1 MNSGTITNQLLD
13 AVQVLVDDAVKK
25 AEFDRTVQAVISK
38 CVSAT
43 KGQYSVKYQGG
54 FFYAYAQDPSIT
66 YTPETQVYV
75 LIPGNDMNKT
85 KTILGTV
92 EKLGENFVSEAESSI
107 FENVG
112 NNICSDNEGTVYGL
126 HSYYITDNIVL
137 YERGTTP
144 STDFAIDEEAANLY
158 LKNSDYLMIA
168 AKFRTNL
175 PQEHRTKGNYGLK
188 YTLTFIDPITGEN
201 IDRPYTLDINY
212 MLGNPYAQ
220 AVSIRQVLPFK
231 IDADNFLYIK
241 KIEIFSKDF
250 TTVAD
255 VSKPADIFIS
265 DIELNGALMI
275 AADEGTGYILSLI
288 TKQGVYFKENDDLS
302 STRHIEAELYKD
314 GEKQNIT
321 SNDVIYYW
329 FKEDGSIYYNS
340 PGFLK
345 YGGQGWKCINEPTSD
360 GKFLPGQSYIDVSKL
375 DNPAKENNYKCVV
388 VFKNTTLY
396 MDREITIYNQSSN
409 YTVILNSD
417 VSNLS
422 DAAIAHLTCEVTGT
436 LPGHTITYSWSKV
449 VDNRLP
455 AEFISESNSSTL
467 EVDLREAIKNVVYK
481 CTAKDSTDNIY
492 LGSDS
497 VAITRGSEETAGYYY
512 ISMIND
518 NQIFKYDTHG
528 DSPTNI
534 SLINPQIINP
544 LSFTLYD
551 PDGQVVNYEDIGAS
565 NINWIIPNEETSMIV
580 DAEPMSTYNE
590 KLGFDIKGKYN
601 INAINN
607 TIEVEVFY
615 DNKTIRGKANLIFLK
630 EGENG
635 SNGTSYY
642 LNVVPNYSGDNAP
655 NGRVFYYYRD
665 ANNQGFNFT
674 PIANKFPFRTLF
686 YRDGDIIYDSNRDQD
701 NVQATIT
708 YDFVKRIY
716 FTDKTRTPYVTY
728 SDDSRFE
735 INGNDIDCI
744 DVALG
749 DQAGEYS
756 ADILRCTFEYEGLVW
771 YYYYPIIFV
780 KYDANASNCEI
791 VIPETSGFT
800 EVIYTEDGRNP
811 QYKGS
816 NIFNIDVYR
825 NYEKISSEVDWT
837 VQGQIYTSEWQE
849 EANLIAKNENEFNA
863 KEAYNGNCV
872 TNALYGE
879 VTDGTNTIAEIH
891 FPIAMYLNT
900 YANEFINEWNGNAI
914 ELNEEGGIILT
925 PQIAAGQKEQDNTFT
940 GVVAGKAKEST
951 SSTFDEGI
959 FGYNHG
965 ERTFELNA
973 EDGSARFGKTGA
985 GQIVI
990 SPDETNQHSV
1000 LQSGNYV
1007 APVIDASG
1015 NITQAGE
1022 GLQIDLTEPS
1032 ITFGSGK
1039 FRVDSDGSVH
1049 ATEYALTANL
1059 INGDYDIPSAAIQVD
1074 NNTSLADYV
1083 STTDSALEDL
1093 QNQIDGNISTWF
1105 YAYEPTLSNE
1115 PASTWK
1121 TIAEKDNHLGDLFYD
1136 TTTGYCYRFMK
1147 TGNTYSWGQLSDSD
1161 IAEALAAAQAAQDTA
1176 DNKRRVFV
1184 TTPTPPY
1191 DIGDLWVEGSTG
1203 DIKKCK
1209 KAKTSSQT
1217 YSASDWEKASKYT
1230 DDTTINSLKPNLVT
1244 STIVEYALGTSS
1256 STAPTS
1262 GWDQVAPEWESGK
1275 YMWQRTTTIY
1285 VDDTQQN
1292 PHRVTSDPTC
1302 LTGATGTGI
1311 ESITEQYYL
1320 STSKDSPTGGS
1331 WVETAPTWS
1340 NGKYIW
1346 TRNKIVYK
1354 NPSSTVYTT
1363 ALCSSEW
1370 EAINE
1375 IQIGGRNLAL
1385 DTKKLT
1391 HDSAYNNRYVGTY
1404 SSGVT
1409 TVSRQDEFVEAR
1421 CFNQFRGLSV
1431 YLNDMNLQVGDVV
1444 NLQAMV
1450 RNENV
1455 MDNFIISLYLMEHN
1469 ASGTRVYINT
1479 PLSVLG
1485 GSSITN
1491 NSVTLGNINIGEV
1504 KKVSVAITWNQDL
1517 QDLIDAGGKVNATI
1531 QTNRSFTG
1539 TETSYIAMWALKLEK
1554 GNVPTDWTPAPEDA
1568 PKTLDVEYYLS
1579 TSNSTPTGGSWSTTA
1594 PTWVDGKYMWSR
1606 QKLTYGDGTV
1616 EIKNETCIAGAKGA
1630 TGAAGTNTAMVYL
1643 YGRFA
1648 TAPSS
1653 KPYSIAVTY
1662 TFSTGT
1668 LSSIPSGW
1676 SQTIPSGT
1684 NPLYVS
1690 TAIASSNTSTA
1701 SIAANAWTTPTK
1713 FAQDGSNGT
1722 NGISVVSIIPLYYLT
1737 ISATTPTAPSTNH
1750 DNESTYPNPDTD
1762 VWTRFMPNYRTQD
1775 FYDLEKYTSTT
1786 DFPETGEKDT
1796 IYQAGTNNYYIWN
1809 TEVTPN
1815 AYTSINT
1822 FYCYDKTTTKY
1833 YYKATGANLIE
1844 INQRYRYFTCEEVKY
1859 SNGNH
1864 TWTSVIENKELD
1876 SLFNQTEAMQSSIDV
1891 TNIIL
1896 NTAQNDIDELQR
1908 KNETQDTL
1916 NESFRSDIDNNFN
1929 MTITEKYLIYQSVKY
1944 KYDPINPTDE
1954 EHNKYDKNTSY
1965 YIETSPNVFSKINA
1979 VNLEDYWIPSAG
1991 DGSERQIKDGI
2002 TLYLKSVPKS
2012 PKKPG
2017 EWDEDLKRYIQE
2029 NDWNP
2034 SDNKP
2039 QWKDGIAIYA
2049 CEVTK
2054 YGNKT
2059 KKYDKPYLLTDYQ
2072 TIEDARSQEA
2082 AEVYAAMRGS
2092 NNIFYNTNGFF
2103 VYDKK
2108 TEDDSTKRIVINQNG
2123 INFATRL
2130 RFKEASN
2137 PDITNYPD
2145 LYYVKE
2151 KGLNI
2156 YYTIENIGKNY
2167 NDTSKYENRNNNVII
2182 YEKDETTSGTIG
2194 WDTTSAWG
2202 IQGNLNL
2209 NKIQVINLT
2218 ADEIGDGVLTL
2229 GSKKS
2234 DGKLIVQNDNNQ
2246 ENFRISTQ
2254 RFICPIFNNSKNSEG
2269 YLYIGQDIGIQ
2280 VVGIDGKSRFGNQLT
2295 WTTVPSGGVYQNNVN
2310 YYATQGDITSWIDN
2324 THENEPITNTVYT
2337 CSCKDIFDVMNQRVI
2352 GDITFTNN
2360 NINIIKT
2367 ITLNFTTNG
2376 ITHQGL
2382 GFIKG

>member
-13 AVQVLVDDAVKK
+13 AVQVLVDDAVKN
-25 AEFDRTVQAVISK
+25 ATFDRTVQAIIVK
-38 CVSAT
+38 CVSAAQGKYT
-43 KGQYSVKYQGG
+43 VKYQGG
-54 FFYAYAQDPSIT
+54 YFYAYAQDPDIT
-66 YTPETQVYV
+66 YTPDMQVYV

-92 EKLGENFVSEAESSI
+92 DKLGENFVSVEEASVFKYI
-107 FENVG
+107 G
-112 NNICSDNEGTVYGL
+112 NNICSDDEEALYGL
-126 HSYYITDNIVL
+126 HSYLVTDNIVL
-137 YERGTTP
+137 YEYGEP
-144 STDFAIDEEAANLY
+144 SSYSFNINIDATNLY
-158 LKNSDYLMIA
+158 LKNSDYLIIA

-175 PQEHRTKGNYGLK
+175 PPENRVKGNYGLK
-188 YTLTFIDPITGEN
+188 YTLTFDDPLTGTEV
-201 IDRPYTLDINY
+201 DRSYILDINN
-212 MLGNPYAQ
+212 MLGMPYNQPVAM
-220 AVSIRQVLPFK
+220 RQSAKFRIDKENFK
-231 IDADNFLYIK
+231 KIK
-241 KIEIFSKDF
+241 KIELFSEGF
-250 TTVAD
+250 VTVED
-255 VSKPADIFIS
+255 SSKPVDIFVS
-265 DIELNGALMI
+265 DIETMGAVLLPADTSSGYVLNLV
-275 AADEGTGYILSLI
+275 
-288 TKQGVYFKENDDLS
+288 TKQGIYFDENDSDS
-302 STRHIEAELYKD
+302 ATRLIEAEIYKNRKIQQVST
-314 GEKQNIT
+314 E
-321 SNDVIYYW
+321 DVAYYW
-329 FKEDGSIYYNS
+329 FKANNTIYMGDERYS
-340 PGFLK
+340 P
-345 YGGQGWKCINEPTSD
+345 YGGNQWELINEYTIEEGTGRRIYKTNKSSIQISKQSIPTSE
-360 GKFLPGQSYIDVSKL
+360 S
-375 DNPAKENNYKCVV
+375 NYKCVV
-388 VFKNTTLY
+388 VYRNGSLTLQEEITLY
-396 MDREITIYNQSSN
+396 NKSSN
-409 YTVILNSD
+409 YTVN
-417 VSNLS
+417 
-422 DAAIAHLTCEVTGT
+422 LTCSEPALTAAATAT
-436 LPGHTITYSWSKV
+436 LTCTVSGVAEGHTLNYYWSQKLDDDTY
-449 VDNRLP
+449 
-455 AEFISESNSSTL
+455 FSELGTTNTNTY
-467 EVDLREAIKNVVYK
+467 NVNLKQPLQMVTYK
-481 CTAKDSTDNIY
+481 CFVKDITDNKDIG
-492 LGSDS
+492 L
-497 VAITRGSEETAGYYY
+497 ATIFITRGEAESFNSYY
-512 ISMIND
+512 ITIDND
-518 NQIFKYDTHG
+518 MQVFKYDTDG
-528 DSPTNI
+528 NSPASQT
-534 SLINPQIINP
+534 LLNPQPILP
-544 LSFTLYD
+544 LSFTLYS
-551 PDGQVVNYEDIGAS
+551 PEGEEISASEIGAS
-565 NINWIIPNEETSMIV
+565 NINWIY
-580 DAEPMSTYNE
+580 STENTMLTNVQTTGVYGEQLNF
-590 KLGFDIKGKYN
+590 GIKNKYDP
-601 INAINN
+601 IAINN
-607 TIEVEVFY
+607 VIKLEIKY
-615 DNKTIRGKANLIFLK
+615 DDKTIRAKANLVFLK

-635 SNGTSYY
+635 SNGTAYY
-642 LNVVPNYSGDNAP
+642 LKVEPNLSPGMTLK
-655 NGRVFYYYRD
+655 GKVYYYYKD
-665 ANNQGFNFT
+665 NSHKGFNFNY
-674 PIANKFPFRTLF
+674 PNGQFPFKTLF
-686 YRDGDIIYDSNRDQD
+686 YRDGNLIYDSTRD
-701 NVQATIT
+701 NNEITPTVT
-708 YDFVKRIY
+708 YDFVKR
-716 FTDKTRTPYVTY
+716 TY
-728 SDDSRFE
+728 TK
-735 INGNDIDCI
+735 INNNLIQDNCNFIISENDIFCVNNPI
-744 DVALG
+744 IG
-749 DQAGEYS
+749 TNAGNYD
-756 ADILRCTFEYEGLVW
+756 ADILRCTFQYNGLTW
-771 YYYYPIIFV
+771 YYMYPIIFI
-780 KYDANASNCEI
+780 KYNENNSANYEI
-791 VIPETSGFT
+791 IIPQESGFD
-800 EVIYTEDGRNP
+800 EVVFTEDGRNP
-811 QYKGS
+811 
-816 NIFNIDVYR
+816 IYR
-825 NYEKISSEVDWT
+825 GNNNFKIEVVKSGEKISTSEDWT
-837 VQGQIYTSEWQE
+837 VQGQIYTSHWE
-849 EANLIAKNENEFNA
+849 EISNLLIRIENSEKKFYA
-863 KEAYNGNCV
+863 KESYDGNSV
-872 TNALYGE
+872 TNAYYCVLSEGVDE
-879 VTDGTNTIAEIH
+879 IAKIH

-900 YANEFINEWNGNAI
+900 YGNAYINEWNGNAI

-925 PQIAAGQKEQDNTFT
+925 PQIAAGQKENDNTFT
-940 GVVAGKAKEST
+940 GVVAGRAKEST

-965 ERTFELNA
+965 KRTFELNA

-990 SPDETNQHSV
+990 SPDEIKQHSV

-1083 STTDSALEDL
+1083 STTDSALGDL
-1093 QNQIDGNISTWF
+1093 QDQINGNISTWF

-1115 PASTWK
+1115 PASTW
-1121 TIAEKDNHLGDLFYD
+1121 TTTTEKDNHLGDLFYD

-1147 TGNTYSWGQLSDSD
+1147 TGSTYSWGQLSDSD
-1161 IAEALAAAQAAQDTA
+1161 IAEALAAAQAAQNTA

-1209 KAKTSSQT
+1209 TAKTSSQS
-1217 YSASDWEKASKYT
+1217 YDVNDWEKASKYT
-1230 DDTTINSLKPNLVT
+1230 DDTTINTLKPDLVT
-1244 STIVEYALGTSS
+1244 STIVEYALGSSS

-1262 GWDQVAPEWESGK
+1262 GWNQVAPEWESGK

-1285 VDDTQQN
+1285 ADDTQQN

-1302 LTGATGTGI
+1302 LTGAT
-1311 ESITEQYYL
+1311 
-1320 STSKDSPTGGS
+1320 
-1331 WVETAPTWS
+1331 
-1340 NGKYIW
+1340 
-1346 TRNKIVYK
+1346 
-1354 NPSSTVYTT
+1354 
-1363 ALCSSEW
+1363 
-1370 EAINE
+1370 
-1375 IQIGGRNLAL
+1375 
-1385 DTKKLT
+1385 
-1391 HDSAYNNRYVGTY
+1391 
-1404 SSGVT
+1404 
-1409 TVSRQDEFVEAR
+1409 
-1421 CFNQFRGLSV
+1421 
-1431 YLNDMNLQVGDVV
+1431 
-1444 NLQAMV
+1444 
-1450 RNENV
+1450 
-1455 MDNFIISLYLMEHN
+1455 
-1469 ASGTRVYINT
+1469 
-1479 PLSVLG
+1479 
-1485 GSSITN
+1485 
-1491 NSVTLGNINIGEV
+1491 
-1504 KKVSVAITWNQDL
+1504 
-1517 QDLIDAGGKVNATI
+1517 
-1531 QTNRSFTG
+1531 
-1539 TETSYIAMWALKLEK
+1539 
-1554 GNVPTDWTPAPEDA
+1554 
-1568 PKTLDVEYYLS
+1568 
-1579 TSNSTPTGGSWSTTA
+1579 
-1594 PTWVDGKYMWSR
+1594 
-1606 QKLTYGDGTV
+1606 
-1616 EIKNETCIAGAKGA
+1616 GA

-1653 KPYSIAVTY
+1653 KPYSAAVIY

-1701 SIAANAWTTPTK
+1701 SIAANTWTTPTK

-1750 DNESTYPNPDTD
+1750 DNESTYPNPDID
-1762 VWTRFMPNYRTQD
+1762 VWTKFMPNYRTQD

-1786 DFPETGEKDT
+1786 EFPETGEEGT
-1796 IYQAGTNNYYIWN
+1796 IYQAGSNNYYIWN

-1864 TWTSVIENKELD
+1864 TWTSVIENKELN
-1876 SLFNQTEAMQSSIDV
+1876 SLFNQTEAMQNSIDV
-1891 TNIIL
+1891 TNTIL

-1908 KNETQDTL
+1908 KNETQNTL

-1944 KYDPINPTDE
+1944 KYDPIDPTDK

-1965 YIETSPNVFSKINA
+1965 YIETSPNIFSKINA

-1991 DGSERQIKDGI
+1991 DGSERKIKDGI

-2029 NDWNP
+2029 NDWKP

-2108 TEDDSTKRIVINQNG
+2108 TEDESSKRIVINQNG

-2182 YEKDETTSGTIG
+2182 YEKDETASGTIG

-2229 GSKKS
+2229 GSTKT

-2254 RFICPIFNNSKNSEG
+2254 RFACPIFNNSKNPEG

-2310 YYATQGDITSWIDN
+2310 YYNTQGDITSTSLVGN
-2324 THENEPITNTVYT
+2324 EHEGETITSTVYT
-2337 CSCKDIFDVMNQRVI
+2337 CSCKDIFDVMNQRVV
-2352 GDITFTNN
+2352 GDITFANN
-2360 NINIIKT
+2360 NTNIIKT

>member
-13 AVQVLVDDAVKK
+13 AVQVLVDDAVKN
-25 AEFDRTVQAVISK
+25 ATFDRTVQAIIVK
-38 CVSAT
+38 CVSAAQGKYT
-43 KGQYSVKYQGG
+43 VKYQGG
-54 FFYAYAQDPSIT
+54 YFYAYAQDPDIT
-66 YTPETQVYV
+66 YTPDMQVYV

-92 EKLGENFVSEAESSI
+92 DKLGENFVSIEEASVFKYI
-107 FENVG
+107 G
-112 NNICSDNEGTVYGL
+112 NNICSDDEEALYGL
-126 HSYYITDNIVL
+126 HSYLVTDNIVL
-137 YERGTTP
+137 YEYGEP
-144 STDFAIDEEAANLY
+144 SSYSFNINIDATNLY
-158 LKNSDYLMIA
+158 LKNSDYLIIA

-175 PQEHRTKGNYGLK
+175 PPENRVKGNYGLK
-188 YTLTFIDPITGEN
+188 YTLTFDDPLTGTEV
-201 IDRPYTLDINY
+201 DRPYILDINN
-212 MLGNPYAQ
+212 MLGMPYNQPVAM
-220 AVSIRQVLPFK
+220 RQSAKFRIDKENFK
-231 IDADNFLYIK
+231 KIK
-241 KIEIFSKDF
+241 KIELFSEGF
-250 TTVAD
+250 VTVED
-255 VSKPADIFIS
+255 SSKPVDIFVS
-265 DIELNGALMI
+265 DIETMGAVLLPADTSSGYVLNLV
-275 AADEGTGYILSLI
+275 
-288 TKQGVYFKENDDLS
+288 TKQGIYFDENDSDS
-302 STRHIEAELYKD
+302 ATRLIEAEIYKNRKIQQVST
-314 GEKQNIT
+314 E
-321 SNDVIYYW
+321 DVAYYW
-329 FKEDGSIYYNS
+329 FKANNTIYMGDERYS
-340 PGFLK
+340 P
-345 YGGQGWKCINEPTSD
+345 YGGNQWELINEYTIEEGTGRRIYKTNKSSIQISKQSIPTSE
-360 GKFLPGQSYIDVSKL
+360 S
-375 DNPAKENNYKCVV
+375 NYKCVV
-388 VFKNTTLY
+388 VYRNGSLTLQEEITLY
-396 MDREITIYNQSSN
+396 NKSSN
-409 YTVILNSD
+409 YTVN
-417 VSNLS
+417 
-422 DAAIAHLTCEVTGT
+422 LTCSEPALTAAATAT
-436 LPGHTITYSWSKV
+436 LTCTVSGVAEGHTLNYYWSQKLDDDTY
-449 VDNRLP
+449 
-455 AEFISESNSSTL
+455 FSELGTTNTNTY
-467 EVDLREAIKNVVYK
+467 NVNLKQPLQMVTYK
-481 CTAKDSTDNIY
+481 CFVKDITDNKDIG
-492 LGSDS
+492 L
-497 VAITRGSEETAGYYY
+497 ATIFITRGEAESFNSYY
-512 ISMIND
+512 IVIDND
-518 NQIFKYDTHG
+518 MQVFKYDTDG
-528 DSPTNI
+528 NSPASQT
-534 SLINPQIINP
+534 LLNPQPILP
-544 LSFTLYD
+544 LSFTLYS
-551 PDGQVVNYEDIGAS
+551 PEGEIIPASEIGAS
-565 NINWIIPNEETSMIV
+565 NINWIY
-580 DAEPMSTYNE
+580 STENTMLTNVQTTGVYGEQLNF
-590 KLGFDIKGKYN
+590 GIKNKYDP
-601 INAINN
+601 IAINN
-607 TIEVEVFY
+607 VIKLEIKY
-615 DNKTIRGKANLIFLK
+615 DDKTIRAKANLVFLK

-635 SNGTSYY
+635 SNGTAYY
-642 LNVVPNYSGDNAP
+642 LKVEPNLSPGMTLK
-655 NGRVFYYYRD
+655 GKVYYYYKD
-665 ANNQGFNFT
+665 NSHKGFNFNY
-674 PIANKFPFRTLF
+674 PNGQFPFKTLF
-686 YRDGDIIYDSNRDQD
+686 YRDGNLIYDSTGD
-701 NVQATIT
+701 NNEITPTVT
-708 YDFVKRIY
+708 YDFVKR
-716 FTDKTRTPYVTY
+716 TY
-728 SDDSRFE
+728 TK
-735 INGNDIDCI
+735 INNNLIQDNCNFIISENDIFCVNNPVIGTNAGNYDA
-744 DVALG
+744 DV
-749 DQAGEYS
+749 
-756 ADILRCTFEYEGLVW
+756 LRCTFQYNGLTW
-771 YYYYPIIFV
+771 YYMYPIIFI
-780 KYDANASNCEI
+780 KYNENNSANYEI
-791 VIPETSGFT
+791 VIPQGSGFD
-800 EVIYTEDGRNP
+800 EVVFSEDGRNP
-811 QYKGS
+811 
-816 NIFNIDVYR
+816 IYR
-825 NYEKISSEVDWT
+825 GNNNFKIEVAKSGEKISTSEDWT
-837 VQGQIYTSEWQE
+837 AQGQIYTSRWE
-849 EANLIAKNENEFNA
+849 EISNLLIRTENSEKKFYA
-863 KEAYNGNCV
+863 KESYDGNSV
-872 TNALYGE
+872 TNAYYCVLSEGADE
-879 VTDGTNTIAEIH
+879 IAKIH

-900 YANEFINEWNGNAI
+900 YGNAYINEWNGNAI

-925 PQIAAGQKEQDNTFT
+925 PQIAAGQKENDNTFT
-940 GVVAGKAKEST
+940 GVIAGKAKEST

-1093 QNQIDGNISTWF
+1093 QNQIDGNICTWF

-1209 KAKTSSQT
+1209 KAKTSSQS
-1217 YSASDWEKASKYT
+1217 YNASDWEKASKYT
-1230 DDTTINSLKPNLVT
+1230 DDTTINILKPNLVT
-1244 STIVEYALGTSS
+1244 STVVEYALGSS
-1256 STAPTS
+1256 PSTAPTS
-1262 GWDQVAPEWESGK
+1262 GWNQVAPEWESGK

-1302 LTGATGTGI
+1302 LTGATGRGI
-1311 ESITEQYYL
+1311 A
-1320 STSKDSPTGGS
+1320 STQIRYVADNQGATPPADSAS
-1331 WVETAPTWS
+1331 WQNNPPEDAQ
-1340 NGKYIW
+1340 GQYIW
-1346 TRNKIVYK
+1346 TRTRITYTDGQGTTTSYSVSYK
-1354 NPSSTVYTT
+1354 GIDGQKGQDGTSITITGQNIKY
-1363 ALCSSEW
+1363 
-1370 EAINE
+1370 
-1375 IQIGGRNLAL
+1375 G
-1385 DTKKLT
+1385 
-1391 HDSAYNNRYVGTY
+1391 YNNNGTDY
-1404 SSGVT
+1404 STIPATRSAQNPGGWDTSIPNTPDGYYLWTRTIVNYSDNT
-1409 TVSRQDEFVEAR
+1409 STTSYTVSYQSEDGKDATNIICGNEAQTIMCTTEGKVAAATTITIPFAGYIGNSR
-1421 CFNQFRGLSV
+1421 AACSIVASDLPNGISV
-1431 YLNDMNLQVGDVV
+1431 TSNTAATTSADGSLVLTAAV
-1444 NLQAMV
+1444 N
-1450 RNENV
+1450 
-1455 MDNFIISLYLMEHN
+1455 S
-1469 ASGTRVYINT
+1469 T
-1479 PLSVLG
+1479 LG
-1485 GSSITN
+1485 GNNTGTITLTFTC
-1491 NSVTLGNINIGEV
+1491 NSKTFV
-1504 KKVSVAITWNQDL
+1504 KKFAWS
-1517 QDLIDAGGKVNATI
+1517 KVI
-1531 QTNRSFTG
+1531 
-1539 TETSYIAMWALKLEK
+1539 
-1554 GNVPTDWTPAPEDA
+1554 P
-1568 PKTLDVEYYLS
+1568 
-1579 TSNSTPTGGSWSTTA
+1579 
-1594 PTWVDGKYMWSR
+1594 
-1606 QKLTYGDGTV
+1606 
-1616 EIKNETCIAGAKGA
+1616 GAKGA
-1630 TGAAGTNTAMVYL
+1630 PGVAGTNTAMVYL

-1653 KPYSIAVTY
+1653 KPYSAAVTY

-1737 ISATTPTAPSTNH
+1737 ISATTPTPPSTNH
-1750 DNESTYPNPDTD
+1750 DNESTYPNPDID
-1762 VWTRFMPNYRTQD
+1762 VWTKFIPNYRTQD

-1833 YYKATGANLIE
+1833 YYKAAGANLVE

-1864 TWTSVIENKELD
+1864 TWTSIIENKELD
-1876 SLFNQTEAMQSSIDV
+1876 SLFNQTKAMQNSIDV
-1891 TNIIL
+1891 TNTVL
-1896 NTAQNDIDELQR
+1896 NTAQDNIGELQR

-1916 NESFRSDIDNNFN
+1916 NKSFRNDIDNNFN

-1944 KYDPINPTDE
+1944 EYDPINPTDK

-2012 PKKPG
+2012 PTKPG
-2017 EWDEDLKRYIQE
+2017 KWDKDLKRYIQE

-2059 KKYDKPYLLTDYQ
+2059 KKYDEPYLLTDYQ

-2103 VYDKK
+2103 VYDNK

-2130 RFKEASN
+2130 RFKEASS

-2156 YYTIENIGKNY
+2156 YYTIENVGKNY
-2167 NDTSKYENRNNNVII
+2167 KDTSKYENKNNNVII
-2182 YEKDETTSGTIG
+2182 YKKDETTSGTMG

-2229 GSKKS
+2229 GSTKS
-2234 DGKLIVQNDNNQ
+2234 DGKLIIQNDNNQ

-2254 RFICPIFNNSKNSEG
+2254 RFICPIFNNSKNPEG

-2310 YYATQGDITSWIDN
+2310 YYTTQGDITSFVGN
-2324 THENEPITNTVYT
+2324 EHEGETITSTVYT
-2337 CSCKDIFDVMNQRVI
+2337 CSCKDIFDVMNQRVV
-2352 GDITFTNN
+2352 GDITFANN
-2360 NINIIKT
+2360 NTNIIKT

-2376 ITHQGL
+2376 VIHQGL